1 MGNDDDGAPCFAAGA
16 LEQGQHLLAGLV
28 VQRTGGLIAEQEL
41 GVLGQRPGNG
51 DALLLA
57 ARKLGREVVEPLAQ
71 THAFQRGGGVQRI
84 TADLAGQLHIFQC
97 SQILHQIVEL
107 EHEANIIPAV
117 GGELFFG
124 KMAHILPVQP
134 DMALIAGVHAA
145 QNIQQSGLAC
155 TRGTHNDA
163 KLALVY
169 IKIQVIGRRNADTAG
184 LIIFGNILKLHKMF
198 HMLLLALK
206 KLLFHPNYNIFCSRF
221 AGAERWNLQKVNRS
235 YQG

>member
-1 MGNDDDGAPCFAAGA
+1 
-16 LEQGQHLLAGLV
+16 
-28 VQRTGGLIAEQEL
+28 
-41 GVLGQRPGNG
+41 
-51 DALLLA
+51 
-57 ARKLGREVVEPLAQ
+57 
-71 THAFQRGGGVQRI
+71 
-84 TADLAGQLHIFQC
+84 
-97 SQILHQIVEL
+97 
-107 EHEANIIPAV
+107 
-117 GGELFFG
+117 
-124 KMAHILPVQP
+124 MAHILPIQP

-145 QNIQQSGLAC
+145 QNVQQGGLAC

-163 KLALVY
+163 KLAFVY